1 MADGALI
8 AQSAREKSPN
18 AGAFGECKRC
28 DKRGLPVLP
37 LRFAY
42 VPKDTDYR
50 RYQVGT
56 PGFSLEGGELALRKL
71 SDGYLYVLDERA
83 GGSWRAFAVTED
95 GQLWEFPAKGPAP
108 DRAAFTCKRA
118 GHTVRSSMFSI
129 PKPDEAQRIWM
140 AYTSV
145 RYTDVELN
153 TYKKACLGDDIR
165 DESGNALSGRFQMFH
180 VSTLMTLENSGAL
193 AQAQARA
200 VDAEGKVFTGV
211 VPEYDGRH
219 ARFSESTYA
228 GRDLRAE
235 SLEIAKRMYTVRPKG
250 GGVTV
255 FLEDPIGIALEIR
268 HYAKLVNAKVAAINA
283 KYSRQLKVDG
293 LTKQMEAAWKKG
305 GAEKQVEWLED
316 YAPCLDSA
324 RVQAYRDAY
333 KREMG
338 TLPGL
343 LQSICM
349 DTQTWMKRFTF
360 KLAANNDF
368 NRDDTASCRAFSGQ
382 VGTLLAGL
390 GMTPSERDFALAML
404 KQVNEDNLWYRVL
417 TANQKTLLNYLKED
431 KVSDVYDMF
440 KNTYSAVDE
449 WAATYSELSASLK
462 VGAGQAVSRA
472 PGAAAALAEKDA
484 FFRGTLPIFDAL
496 KGAIFS
502 LQGFLSDVRLAS
514 LKQTRVLAMAGML
527 WFNTLTIPVAESGTL
542 AEFVRKDKEAV
553 WGSRLAD
560 RVVSQTDAAGVR
572 STRLNIGDVTDELG
586 ELSHFRIVRVSFAF
600 AALEATSGRLV
611 VQTGTLTM
619 ESAVTE
625 LRTQGVVAGTI
636 GAATGEASLARLAR
650 AAPGTNFGSETLKLI
665 RNGGANGL
673 LAVVAGAF
681 QAISL
686 VSEFG
691 KLSDKSGAQDYAKIA
706 APAIGL
712 VGATAELTAAGLA
725 VSQHIE
731 GAGVEKMLLGLS
743 AKKIAGL
750 GGILGGAAGV
760 ITGVCTI
767 LEGRDIKNSGDEDAG
782 NFTMLAGL
790 AIGVGGVF
798 GIAGGFAGGGSMLIL
813 GLGPV
818 GWAVLAIGAALVG
831 ITLLF
836 MAQDAKDNPLQTW
849 IKSSCLGVNNKYS
862 DVAAE
867 NAAYAALFVLP
878 LEVKQEWRQGASI
891 LGYSFGGTV
900 VVDIDAPS
908 LTPDSW
914 LEYELTA
921 YMKDGRKLT
930 ASERRLAKSA
940 PGTGL
945 VDPAKISMG
954 RPPGLSEGG
963 NGRVFGQSEKGG
975 SQWEITYLEDALIK
989 IEVTFKYWPDKKTN
1003 PELILPSPSGKI
1015 ASITARDAKK

>member
-250 GGVTV
+250 GGVAV

-268 HYAKLVNAKVAAINA
+268 HYAKMVNAKIAAVKG
-283 KYSRQLKVDG
+283 KYSRQLKVDE
-293 LTKQMEAAWKKG
+293 LIKQMEAAWKKG
-305 GAEKQVEWLED
+305 GMEKHNEWIED
-316 YAPCLDSA
+316 YASCLDNG
-324 RVQAYRDAY
+324 RVQTYRNAY
-333 KREMG
+333 KQEMG

-343 LQSICM
+343 LLGICM

-360 KLAANNDF
+360 KLAVGNDF
-368 NRDDTASCRAFSGQ
+368 NRDDVACCKAFTSQ

-390 GMTPSERDFALAML
+390 GMTSSERDFASAML
-404 KQVNEDNLWYRVL
+404 VEINEDNLWYRVL
-417 TANQKTLLNYLKED
+417 TANQKTLLKYLKED
-431 KVSDVYDMF
+431 KVGDVYDMF
-440 KNTYSAVDE
+440 KNAYSAVDE
-449 WAATYSELSASLK
+449 WTSTYSELASRLK
-462 VGAGQAVSRA
+462 VSGGQALANA
-472 PGAAAALAEKDA
+472 PGAAAALSETDA
-484 FFRGTLPIFDAL
+484 FFRGTLPLIDAL

-502 LQGFLSDVRLAS
+502 LQGFISDARLAS
-514 LKQTRVLAMAGML
+514 LKQTRALAMAGML
-527 WFNTLTIPVAESGTL
+527 WFNTMAIPLAESGTL
-542 AEFVRKDKEAV
+542 AEFARKDKEAV
-553 WGSRLAD
+553 WGNRLAD
-560 RVVSQTDAAGVR
+560 RATTQVDADGVHSMR
-572 STRLNIGDVTDELG
+572 MNVGDVMDELG
-586 ELSHFRIVRVSFAF
+586 EAAHVRIVRVSFAF
-600 AALEATSGRLV
+600 GVIDGTSGRLV
-611 VQTGTLTM
+611 VRTGTLTM
-619 ESAVTE
+619 ESVTRE
-625 LRTQGVVAGTI
+625 LQAQGAIVAAI
-636 GAATGEASLARLAR
+636 GASENANLARLAQ
-650 AAPGTNFGSETLKLI
+650 AAPGTNHGSETLKLV
-665 RNGGANGL
+665 RNGGANGVL
-673 LAVVAGAF
+673 SVIAGAF
-681 QAISL
+681 QAVSL
-686 VSEFG
+686 ASSLGE
-691 KLSDKSGAQDYAKIA
+691 AQKKGGVTNYAKVA
-706 APAIGL
+706 APVIGL
-712 VGATAELTAAGLA
+712 VGAVAEFTAAGMA
-725 VSQHIE
+725 MSQHIE
-731 GAGVEKMLLGLS
+731 GKGIEKILLGMS
-743 AKKIAGL
+743 AKKIAGI

-760 ITGVCTI
+760 ITGIMTI
-767 LEGRDIKNSGDEDAG
+767 TDGFKTVSDGDNDAG
-782 NFTMLAGL
+782 VLTGLAG
-790 AIGVGGVF
+790 ISMMVGGGF
-798 GIAGGFAGGGSMLIL
+798 GIAGGIAGASGVCL
-813 GLGPV
+813 GLGPA
-818 GWAVLAIGAALVG
+818 GWAVLAVGAAVVG
-831 ITLLF
+831 IALLF
-836 MAQDAKDNPLQTW
+836 MAEDAKDNALQTW
-849 IKSSCLGVNNKYS
+849 IKSSCLGINNKYS
-862 DVAAE
+862 DGAAE
-867 NAAYAALFVLP
+867 SAAYAALFALP
-878 LEVKQEWRQGASI
+878 IKVDYSWERGANYLGGAVGLMGHVNIEVS
-891 LGYSFGGTV
+891 
-900 VVDIDAPS
+900 APNMTS
-908 LTPDSW
+908 NSW
-914 LEYELTA
+914 LEYEMRLETQTEVGNVSVGEKRA
-921 YMKDGRKLT
+921 
-930 ASERRLAKSA
+930 ASAV

-945 VDPAKISMG
+945 FDPAHLVNGTNRLTKKAPQVLLSAGDGGSAKWVISF
-954 RPPGLSEGG
+954 SEGMLSKVVLVL
-963 NGRVFGQSEKGG
+963 R
-975 SQWEITYLEDALIK
+975 
-989 IEVTFKYWPDKKTN
+989 YWPDKVKN
-1003 PELILPSPSGKI
+1003 PEVVVPSAAGKVVVMN
-1015 ASITARDAKK
+1015 SQVAK